1 MCQDYETTTMAELLE
16 QNLQYGL
23 RNTTK
28 VPLEERD
35 HQLNIYRAIL
45 SYQYNER
52 IQFNICID
60 RGAVFLPCFK
70 AGIPAYCGKNSD
82 PWYYRQSSDPAY

>member
-1 MCQDYETTTMAELLE
+1 MKAYMCQDYETATMAELLGRIFSMAFGIPQKKCLWKKE
-16 QNLQYGL
+16 I
-23 RNTTK
+23 
-28 VPLEERD
+28 

-45 SYQYNER
+45 AYQYNER

-70 AGIPAYCGKNSD
+70 AGIPAYCGKM
-82 PWYYRQSSDPAY
+82 Q